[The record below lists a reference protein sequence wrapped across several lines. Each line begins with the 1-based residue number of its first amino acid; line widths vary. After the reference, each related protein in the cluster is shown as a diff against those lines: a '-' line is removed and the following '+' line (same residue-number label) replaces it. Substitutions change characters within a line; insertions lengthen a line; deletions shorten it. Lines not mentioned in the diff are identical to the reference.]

1 MKKIKKFKKILLTL
15 MITFVTLVM
24 NFLGLANS
32 VYATDLGKNI
42 QLQNEGDCG
51 ALLKYD
57 GIQLITAYVTY
68 TSSNGNV
75 YPAYCLNRNLKGV
88 GSVDAYAVAT
98 NNYVTDIGLWRRIIN
113 GYPYKTIQELGCA
126 TREEAFAATKQAIYC
141 YIHGNNPDL
150 YEGIGEAGART
161 LNALKM
167 IVANAQ
173 NSNETK
179 LETSINIDKTI
190 SNWEQ
195 DKINKNYVSKT
206 YSVNANADF
215 KKYVISIS
223 KTGNVELPEGIK
235 ITNTNNEEKTEF
247 NKGEKFK
254 VLIPISSLKSEGTFN
269 LNVKSEIKTKP
280 IIYGTAPNSSLQ
292 DYALTGFEYE
302 DGEGNIEDE
311 YLKNDTKIV
320 IHKQDKNTKKPLEGV
335 CFNLLNDKKETIKTG
350 LKTDKNGQI
359 QVKNLIPGKYYLVE
373 TSTLEGYEKFEEK
386 IEIEVALNEK
396 VDITVNNT
404 KEIKKE
410 VEKPKEI
417 EVKQEVKHETKK
429 LPKTG
434 M

>member
-1 MKKIKKFKKILLTL
+1 MKKLKKIIITL
-15 MITFVTLVM
+15 MITFVTLAM

-32 VYATDLGKNI
+32 VYAADLGKNI

-68 TSSNGNV
+68 RSGDGKV

-88 GSVDAYAVAT
+88 GTVDAYAVAA
-98 NNYVTDIGLWRRIIN
+98 NNYVTDVGLWRRIIN

-126 TREEAFAATKQAIYC
+126 TKEEAFSATKQAIYC

-167 IVANAQ
+167 IVTNAQ

-179 LETSINIDKTI
+179 LETSINIDKSVST
-190 SNWEQ
+190 WKLDDT
-195 DKINKNYVSKT
+195 DKKYVSKK
-206 YSVNANADF
+206 YSVKANSDF
-215 KKYVISIS
+215 KKYMISIS
-223 KTGNVELPEGIK
+223 KSGNVDLPQGIK
-235 ITNTNNEEKTEF
+235 ITDLKNKEKTEF
-247 NKGEKFK
+247 SKGENFK
-254 VLIPISSLKSEGTFN
+254 VLIPISSLKDDGTFK
-269 LNVKSEIKTKP
+269 LNVKSELKTKP

-292 DYALTGFEYE
+292 DYALTMFEYE
-302 DGEGNIEDE
+302 NSEGNVEDN
-311 YLKNDTKIV
+311 YYRNDTKII
-320 IHKQDKNTKKPLEGV
+320 IHKQDKNSQKPLEGV
-335 CFNLLNDKKETIKTG
+335 SFNLLNDKKEVVKKD
-350 LKTDKNGQI
+350 LKTDKNGEIQI
-359 QVKNLIPGKYYLVE
+359 KNIMPGKYYLIE
-373 TSTLEGYEKFEEK
+373 TNTLKGYEKYEEK

-396 VDITVNNT
+396 VNITVNNI
-404 KEIKKE
+404 KEVKKE
-410 VEKPKEI
+410 VEKPKEV
-417 EVKQEVKHETKK
+417 EVKQVAKK

>member
-1 MKKIKKFKKILLTL
+1 MKKLKKIIITL
-15 MITFVTLVM
+15 MITFVTLAM

-32 VYATDLGKNI
+32 VYAADLGKNI

-68 TSSNGNV
+68 RSGDGKV

-88 GSVDAYAVAT
+88 GTVDAYAVAA
-98 NNYVTDIGLWRRIIN
+98 NNYVTDVGLWRRIIN

-126 TREEAFAATKQAIYC
+126 TKEEAFSATKQAIYC

-167 IVANAQ
+167 IVTNAQ

-179 LETSINIDKTI
+179 LETSINIDKSVSTWKLDDI
-190 SNWEQ
+190 
-195 DKINKNYVSKT
+195 DKKYVSKK
-206 YSVNANADF
+206 YSVKANSDF
-215 KKYVISIS
+215 KKYMISIS
-223 KTGNVELPEGIK
+223 KSGNVDLPQGIK
-235 ITNTNNEEKTEF
+235 ITDLKNKEKTEF
-247 NKGEKFK
+247 SKGENFK
-254 VLIPISSLKSEGTFN
+254 ILIPISSLKDDGTFK
-269 LNVKSEIKTKP
+269 LNVKSELKTKP

-292 DYALTGFEYE
+292 DYALTMFEYE
-302 DGEGNIEDE
+302 NSEGNVEDN
-311 YLKNDTKIV
+311 YLV
-320 IHKQDKNTKKPLEGV
+320 KK
-335 CFNLLNDKKETIKTG
+335 D
-350 LKTDKNGQI
+350 LKTDKNGEIQI
-359 QVKNLIPGKYYLVE
+359 KNIMPGKYYLIE
-373 TSTLEGYEKFEEK
+373 TNTLKGYEKYEEK

-396 VDITVNNT
+396 VNITVNNI
-404 KEIKKE
+404 KEVKKE
-410 VEKPKEI
+410 VEKPKEV
-417 EVKQEVKHETKK
+417 EVKQVAKK